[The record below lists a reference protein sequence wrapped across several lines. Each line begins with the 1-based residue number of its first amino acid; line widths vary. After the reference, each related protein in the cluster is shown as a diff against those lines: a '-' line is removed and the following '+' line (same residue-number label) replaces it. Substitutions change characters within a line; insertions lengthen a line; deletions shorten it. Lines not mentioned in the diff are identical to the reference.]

1 MNNLLNTNL
10 FTNILLNIAIVL
22 GIGSYIY
29 QSNNV
34 EINQKWDSIEAPS
47 LIAPAHAE
55 PVQVSTPSAP
65 TTKVETPF
73 YNTAY
78 SNKEAVEKLMNEAT
92 IAKTRKFFDE
102 IDY

>member
-10 FTNILLNIAIVL
+10 FTNILLNIAIIL
-22 GIGSYIY
+22 GIASYVM
-29 QSNNV
+29 QSNHE
-34 EINQKWDSIEAPS
+34 EINAKWDAIEAPS

-55 PVQVSTPSAP
+55 PVQLSTPAAP

-78 SNKEAVEKLMNEAT
+78 SNREAVQQLMNQHT
-92 IAKTRKFFDE
+92 IEKTRKFFDE